1 VNETERAAGSAQQDS
16 TAAAPRSGSL
26 TLSKKIFGL
35 LFTAALFVLF
45 VLAIRRSPQ
54 EISSSLRHAQ
64 PAFLAAGM
72 VLNILA
78 FGVRAL
84 RFNLLLLPADRIPF
98 ATAWSLSGA
107 TTFLLQ
113 VMPFRS
119 GEIGSWASIRAA
131 LGASWARSAAV
142 LALVKVLDTAT
153 LLLAGLAGAAWLL
166 FARGTHVLGSAV
178 AALVLLGAGALLA
191 LPLAGGRLLASLV
204 ARLPAGGRRQA
215 VAQEVAEGLSAARR
229 EPGSYALAAA
239 AAGAFLALH
248 VPALWFLAMGLGLPV
263 HPAALLVALFTSIAT
278 AAVLPSPAGTFGPY
292 ESGFAAAAALDGIP
306 LAGGAVLGG
315 CLHLLTTLAAGL
327 TGLPFLVW
335 RLRENRAS
343 GRNTA

>member
-1 VNETERAAGSAQQDS
+1 VERAKQDAG
-16 TAAAPRSGSL
+16 AALPHFAPL
-26 TLSKKIFGL
+26 TLSKKIFGVACAVAL
-35 LFTAALFVLF
+35 LAL
-45 VLAIRRSPQ
+45 LAV
-54 EISSSLRHAQ
+54 
-64 PAFLAAGM
+64 AFRKFSADIVPRLASANLWLVALGFL
-72 VLNILA
+72 LNILA
-78 FGVRAL
+78 FGVRAF
-84 RFNLLLLPADRIPF
+84 RFNFLLLPADRIPF

-119 GEIGSWASIRAA
+119 GEIASWASIRAA

-142 LALVKVLDTAT
+142 LALVKLLDTAT
-153 LLLAGLAGAAWLL
+153 LLLTGLAGAAWLL
-166 FARGTHVLGSAV
+166 FARGTHVLGFTV
-178 AALVLLGAGALLA
+178 AALVFLGTGLLLA

-204 ARLPAGGRRQA
+204 PRLPEGGRRKA
-215 VAQEVAEGLSAARR
+215 IAREVAEGLSVARR

-248 VPALWFLAMGLGLPV
+248 VPALWLTARGLGLSI
-263 HPAALLVALFTSIAT
+263 HPAALSVALFTSIAT

-292 ESGFAAAAALDGIP
+292 ESGFAAALALDGIP
-306 LAGGAVLGG
+306 LAGGAILGG

-327 TGLPFLVW
+327 TGLPFLLS

-343 GRNTA
+343 GRNAA

>member
-1 VNETERAAGSAQQDS
+1 MPPEDPARLVERPSPLS
-16 TAAAPRSGSL
+16 
-26 TLSKKIFGL
+26 LSKRIFG
-35 LFTAALFVLF
+35 AALALALLALV
-45 VLAIRRSPQ
+45 VLAIGRSRA
-54 EISSSLRHAQ
+54 EIFSSLRNAQ
-64 PAFLAAGM
+64 PAFLVAGFL
-72 VLNILA
+72 LNILA
-78 FGVRAL
+78 FGVRAF

-119 GEIGSWASIRAA
+119 GEIASWASIRAA

-142 LALVKVLDTAT
+142 LALVKLLDTAT

-166 FARGTHVLGSAV
+166 FARGTHVLGFTV
-178 AALVLLGAGALLA
+178 AALVFLGTGLLLA

-204 ARLPAGGRRQA
+204 PRLPEGGRRQA
-215 VAQEVAEGLSAARR
+215 IAREVAEGLSVARR
-229 EPGSYALAAA
+229 EPGSYALAATS
-239 AAGAFLALH
+239 AGAFLALH
-248 VPALWFLAMGLGLPV
+248 VPALWLTARGLGLPI
-263 HPAALLVALFTSIAT
+263 HPATLAVALFTSIAT
-278 AAVLPSPAGTFGPY
+278 AAVLPSPAGTFGPF

-306 LAGGAVLGG
+306 LAGGAILGG

-327 TGLPFLVW
+327 TGLPFLLS

-343 GRNTA
+343 GRNVA

>member
-1 VNETERAAGSAQQDS
+1 MNEPERAAGSAQQDS
-16 TAAAPRSGSL
+16 TAAAPRSGSF

-35 LFTAALFVLF
+35 LFTAALVVLL
-45 VLAIRRSPQ
+45 VLAIRRSPA
-54 EISSSLRHAQ
+54 EVSSSLRRAR
-64 PAFLAAGM
+64 PALLVAGFF
-72 VLNILA
+72 LNILA
-78 FGVRAL
+78 FGVRAFRL
-84 RFNLLLLPADRIPF
+84 NFLLLPADRIPF

-107 TTFLLQ
+107 TAFLLQ

-119 GEIGSWASIRAA
+119 GEIASWASIRAA

-142 LALVKVLDTAT
+142 LALVKLLDTAT

-166 FARGTHVLGSAV
+166 FAHGTHVLASAV
-178 AALVLLGAGALLA
+178 AALVFLGAGVLLA
-191 LPLAGGRLLASLV
+191 LPLAGGRLLASL
-204 ARLPAGGRRQA
+204 AAKLPAESRRQA
-215 VAQEVAEGLSAARR
+215 IAHEVAEGLSVARL
-229 EPGSYALAAA
+229 EPGSYVLAAA
-239 AAGAFLALH
+239 AAGAFLGLH
-248 VPALWFLAMGLGLPV
+248 VPALWLTARGLGLPI

-327 TGLPFLVW
+327 TGLPFLVG

-343 GRNTA
+343 GRNAA